1 MLGIF
6 DSAFANRNSSK
17 GSILLITTLYVVG
30 VFMMLGKLQTPF
42 IIMNTITA
50 SYLLLLTIL
59 SFLRKKSL
67 MRNINEGDFYVTR
80 TIYHVIVST
89 VSCFLIAADKL

>member
-1 MLGIF
+1 LGIF
-6 DSAFANRNSSK
+6 DAVFANRNSLKS
-17 GSILLITTLYVVG
+17 SILLISTLYIAG
-30 VFMMLGKLQTPF
+30 VFMMLGELQTPF

-50 SYLLLLTIL
+50 SYLLLLSIS

-80 TIYHVIVST
+80 AIYHVIVST
-89 VSCFLIAADKL
+89 VCYFLIAADKL